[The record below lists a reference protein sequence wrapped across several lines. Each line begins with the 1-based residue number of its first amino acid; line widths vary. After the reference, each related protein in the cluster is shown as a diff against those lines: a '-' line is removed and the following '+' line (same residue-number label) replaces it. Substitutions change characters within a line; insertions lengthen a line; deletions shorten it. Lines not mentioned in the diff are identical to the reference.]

1 MKEIVIILW
10 FICIFMLITAI
21 LYNFLLLD
29 KDFEKRVNYYLNI
42 DKKYKKLNNKK
53 ANTKKNSNIL
63 KTCNE
68 LIRKRLS
75 GQLDCEKNQKLN
87 QMIMSAGVT
96 LKPEEYIMLRVF
108 LSVVV
113 GGVLY
118 FISTSILLLFV
129 GASVGYIYPQIWLKN
144 KVKKRIEKFNSGL
157 PDMINT
163 LIGALKSGYSLTQAM
178 QTVSEDCEA
187 PVNEEIL
194 ILLKELNYGIT
205 MEEALNN
212 LDTRMPSV
220 ELEIMIHAT
229 LIQRQAGGNLSNI
242 LEIIVKTIMERN
254 KLDRQVRTLT
264 AQGRLSGKV
273 IGALP
278 IVLGFILYMFDHKYM
293 TDFFDN
299 IFGKIAISIG
309 VISAIIG
316 YIIINK
322 ITKIEV

>member
-1 MKEIVIILW
+1 
-10 FICIFMLITAI
+10 MLITAI